1 MDLPQSLWLNG
12 ISPANNSIRELHVDF
27 TVGDDYSRICFGNH
41 SLRYQQVYRD
51 LYQIGKHWLPCLGA
65 VQKLSIT
72 FEKLV
77 DLGDDD
83 KFSDFVAKIDLRMG
97 VKGEAVFTTDAY
109 YRPLIYVW
117 TAVPGKFLSWNTE
130 AKA

>member
-51 LYQIGKHWLPCLGA
+51 LYQIGK
-65 VQKLSIT
+65 LSIT

-117 TAVPGKFLSWNTE
+117 TAVPGNFLSWITE

>member
-12 ISPANNSIRELHVDF
+12 ISSANNSIRELHVDF

-51 LYQIGKHWLPCLGA
+51 LYQIGKCWLPRLGA

-77 DLGDDD
+77 DLEDDD
-83 KFSDFVAKIDLRMG
+83 KFSDFVAKMDLRM
-97 VKGEAVFTTDAY
+97 
-109 YRPLIYVW
+109 
-117 TAVPGKFLSWNTE
+117 
-130 AKA
+130 